1 MDKSEID
8 KGKTQ
13 EKGAQVSFWERF
25 TRASGYFRD
34 TKAAPVLSFVRF
46 LLGLVFSR
54 THLLFGAH
62 PFGLGLL
69 SVMPEGIWWTLLGAV
84 IGALTMGRAG
94 IIYAMISI
102 IVVFLRIIVGGS
114 GKDGSSPL
122 FRENL
127 LLRISVS
134 IIGGFIAGVYEALLS
149 GFAMSTLLFALV
161 MIIAPPILVFLLSGY
176 FDSEITLGDII
187 QTDKRLFTLK
197 EKEDGAKFSVLF
209 YQISALFLL
218 FLISLS
224 LKEYALIGVDASY
237 VLAGMVTL
245 FAARRFDPLR
255 AAAVG
260 FASTVA
266 LSTEL
271 TVGYILLGLGAGV
284 LYRIGVAQA
293 IIGGGVIL
301 SLWSGYAGGMVGLLS
316 ILPEYAISG
325 IITWPLSGK
334 LPRER
339 SEKED
344 STITVVAKDMVGTVS
359 LHFKNRYRGSLAG
372 LERTLDGISTLVSK
386 GQKEA
391 SLPTKEELFSL
402 IERCHENYCTDCM
415 LESACAKE
423 HSLSSDEIGRLST
436 LLYIRR
442 TILPEDFYTLPEDCK
457 IRSGLAE
464 TINRAYSLLS
474 QDKFLSAQRMGAGE
488 EIELISRMIAEARAR
503 DEEEKSTNDALEEMT
518 LRAVTGFGLCGAMVK
533 VYGRLR
539 PHIIIALD
547 DDDGKKISSPE
558 LLATVEKECSLTL
571 SKPDYY
577 KSGRASLLECGV
589 RKTLCV
595 SPATVGAC
603 QSGESVSG
611 DRCSMFES
619 ELGRFYSI
627 IADGMGSGESAAS
640 TAEYAL
646 ELLTNLLGLCEVNGT
661 VLKLVNRL
669 LRSKDPNY
677 STTLDLFS
685 LDLYNRE
692 AAFIK
697 SGAAPSYIKR
707 EGSIFRITSRTAP
720 LGIMRE
726 VDAEKIK
733 VEIRPEDYIIML
745 SDGVSASES
754 DAPWLVELLSRPF
767 SGEAKELAERI
778 LTEAKKIK
786 GTPDD
791 MTVTVVKIENG

>member
-8 KGKTQ
+8 KGKTESQ
-13 EKGAQVSFWERF
+13 ATPRTFWERF
-25 TRASGYFRD
+25 THATGYLRG
-34 TKAAPVLSFVRF
+34 TKATPVLSFVRF
-46 LLGLVFSR
+46 MLGLVFSR
-54 THLLFGAH
+54 AHLLFGAH

-69 SVMPEGIWWTLLGAV
+69 SVMPEGVWWTLLGAV

-176 FDSEITLGDII
+176 FDSDITLVDII
-187 QTDKRLFTLK
+187 STDKRLFTLK
-197 EKEDGAKFSVLF
+197 DKEDGTKISVLF

-237 VLAGMVTL
+237 VFAGMLTL

-260 FASTVA
+260 FACTVA

-271 TVGYILLGLGAGV
+271 TVGYILLGLGTGV

-293 IIGGGVIL
+293 IIGGGVVL
-301 SLWSGYAGGMVGLLS
+301 SLWSTYAGGVVGLLS
-316 ILPEYAISG
+316 VLPEYAIAG
-325 IITWPLSGK
+325 IVTWPLSKK

-344 STITVVAKDMVGTVS
+344 STITVVAKDMLGTVS

-372 LERTLDGISTLVSK
+372 LEGTLDGISTLVSK

-391 SLPTKEELFSL
+391 ALPTKEELYSL
-402 IERCHENYCTDCM
+402 VEKCQENYCTDCI

-423 HSLSSDEIGRLST
+423 HSLTREEIHRLST
-436 LLYIRR
+436 LLYIRQS
-442 TILPEDFYTLPEDCK
+442 ISPEDFYTLPEDCK
-457 IRSGLAE
+457 IRAGLAE
-464 TINRAYSLLS
+464 TINRAYGLLAE
-474 QDKFLSAQRMGAGE
+474 DKFRAAQRVGAGE
-488 EIELISRMIAEARAR
+488 EIELISRMISEARAR
-503 DEEEKSTNDALEEMT
+503 DEEEKSTNDTLEELL
-518 LRAVTGFGLCGAMVK
+518 LRALTNFGLSSAMVK

-558 LLATVEKECSLTL
+558 LLSTIEKECSLSL

-589 RKTLCV
+589 RKTLSV

-603 QSGESVSG
+603 RSGESVSG
-611 DRCSMFES
+611 DRCSLFES
-619 ELGRFYSI
+619 KLGRFYSI

-646 ELLTNLLGLCEVNGT
+646 ELLTNLLGLSEANAT

-692 AAFIK
+692 ASFIK

-707 EGSIFRITSRTAP
+707 KGSIFRITSRTAP
-720 LGIMRE
+720 LGIMKE

-733 VEIRPEDYIIML
+733 VEIRPEDYVIMFT
-745 SDGVSASES
+745 DGVSASES

-767 SGEAKELAERI
+767 SGEPRELAEKI
-778 LTEAKKIK
+778 LAEAKKIK

-791 MTVTVVKIENG
+791 MTVTVVKIEN